1 MTDYKIKDK
10 FGEKSK
16 KYLRNVFY
24 KNKANM
30 YSLDRIA
37 VKKLYCSTNFAWCN
51 VLERVNDF
59 SQIEKNESPTYS
71 CWFYKMEQMLI

>member
-1 MTDYKIKDK
+1 MTDYKINDK

-16 KYLRNVFY
+16 KYLRNVFLQ
-24 KNKANM
+24 K

-51 VLERVNDF
+51 VLERVSDF

>member
-1 MTDYKIKDK
+1 MTDYKINDK

-16 KYLRNVFY
+16 KYLRNVFLQ
-24 KNKANM
+24 K

>member
-1 MTDYKIKDK
+1 MTDYKINDK

-16 KYLRNVFY
+16 KYLRNVFLQ
-24 KNKANM
+24 K

-37 VKKLYCSTNFAWCN
+37 VKKLYCSTNFAWCH

>member
-1 MTDYKIKDK
+1 MTDYKINDK

-16 KYLRNVFY
+16 KYLRNVFLQ
-24 KNKANM
+24 K

-71 CWFYKMEQMLI
+71 CWFYKMEQKLI